1 MARCN
6 IAHAPRVRSDSL
18 PGNLFPRAI
27 RIFDFRNESIPGRLR
42 KREQQV
48 VVLEDSLRIDRYP
61 RIGVSRSRTPIG
73 GWIAIVGE
81 ARGMLRGAGACLGGA
96 IRAEPL

>member
-6 IAHAPRVRSDSL
+6 IAHAPRVGPDCL
-18 PGNLFPRAI
+18 PGDLFPRAI
-27 RIFDFRNESIPGRLR
+27 RIFDFRDESISSRLR

-48 VVLEDSLRIDRYP
+48 PILEDPLRVDRYP
-61 RIGVSRSRTPIG
+61 RIGISRSRTPIG

-96 IRAEPL
+96 IRAE